1 MLPMYHFTSSSQKVT
16 KSTGFLSSSCIE
28 QIWFHVINTAVLLWT
43 LLQWILHLNLSLV
56 YFIFYTFQSALLLKS
71 QHLFPFWT
79 FSPLYIWFLIIVST
93 PRIVTSK
100 EKQCSYLSGCC
111 DFLQT
116 WHCSYT
122 LMNWTT
128 GVKTLQSLKSPNFL
142 NDVQCVLVQCR
153 MTVYCKLCLGRRSW

>member
-71 QHLFPFWT
+71 QHLFPFWA
-79 FSPLYIWFLIIVST
+79 FSPLYIWFLISDIY
-93 PRIVTSK
+93 PK
-100 EKQCSYLSGCC
+100 NCYLKRETV
-111 DFLQT
+111 FLPV
-116 WHCSYT
+116 WMLWFSANLALFLPT

-128 GVKTLQSLKSPNFL
+128 GVKTLQKFEKSKL
-142 NDVQCVLVQCR
+142 SKWC
-153 MTVYCKLCLGRRSW
+153 TVCLSPV

>member
-1 MLPMYHFTSSSQKVT
+1 MLPMYHSTSSSQKVT

-71 QHLFPFWT
+71 QHLFPFWA
-79 FSPLYIWFLIIVST
+79 FSPLYIWFLIIVS
-93 PRIVTSK
+93 K
-100 EKQCSYLSGCC
+100 NCYLKRETV
-111 DFLQT
+111 FLPV
-116 WHCSYT
+116 WMLWFSANLALFLPT

-142 NDVQCVLVQCR
+142 NDVQCVWVQCR